1 MILYRRYF
9 FLLALAFLLALIAA
23 IVIPTPLFAQ
33 PDLDAPVYIYAD
45 NAEIDEDAGLSIYSG
60 NVRVEQE
67 NIELLADRI
76 TVNFSGE
83 LVEHVFV
90 TGSPAQ
96 YRERDAN
103 GVYLF
108 STGKEIEYSAA
119 KNHVILSGNAQIS
132 QKGDQLRG
140 ELLTYTLADKVL
152 TASGQSAGRR
162 VQNILRPSTVL
173 LEKSSQGDEN

>member
-1 MILYRRYF
+1 MILYRRYI
-9 FLLALAFLLALIAA
+9 FLLALAFLLALIAVA
-23 IVIPTPLFAQ
+23 IPTPLFAQ

-45 NAEIDEDAGLSIYSG
+45 NAEIDEDAGLSVYSG

-83 LVEHVFV
+83 LVEHVV
-90 TGSPAQ
+90 VIGSPAQ

-108 STGKEIEYSAA
+108 SSGKEIEYSAT
-119 KNHVILSGNAQIS
+119 KNHVILSGNAQIN
-132 QKGDQLRG
+132 QKGDQLHG

-162 VQNILRPSTVL
+162 VQNILQPSTVL
-173 LEKSSQGDEN
+173 LEKKLSR